1 MNILNGLTLSPSLGW
16 VGGGILA
23 SVLVILA
30 ISIPIAHHRARGHT
44 DAGTLSMVRRTAM
57 VLVLALMVL
66 TPSSVS
72 QTTNRAVNATD
83 VYIAVDVTG
92 SMSVKDAAYGNHTGI
107 SRLEAARLAVAD
119 LTSAYPDASFAAL
132 RFGASGTLDLP
143 LTPDDRAVGNWA
155 RGLRT
160 EPTSQSTG
168 SNLDAPL
175 DQLVLSM
182 KETREHHPDDRI
194 LLYLITDGEQ
204 TSNHSRRSFS
214 ALRAYLDDAFVLGT
228 GSSEGGR
235 IPVSPDSLG
244 TDEENPPTEADQWVN
259 DPQTGQPGISVMD
272 EKNLKALADE
282 MSGSYEH
289 LGQGRTLDS
298 GNTAKASKRYRV
310 TTVTKTRQ
318 HVTPLVWPL
327 TLVEAALLI
336 WELAD
341 WIRTSR
347 RLL

>member
-1 MNILNGLTLSPSLGW
+1 MNILNGLTLDPSLGW

-23 SVLVILA
+23 ALLLILA
-30 ISIPIAHHRARGHT
+30 VAIPVTHHRARGHT
-44 DAGTLSMVRRTAM
+44 DAGTLATVRRTVM

-66 TPSSVS
+66 TPSTVS
-72 QTTNRAVNATD
+72 QTTNRAINATD

-92 SMSVKDAAYGNHTGI
+92 SMAVKDAAYGDHSGI
-107 SRLEAARLAVAD
+107 SRLEAARLAVDD
-119 LTSAYPDASFAAL
+119 LTKAYPDASFAAL
-132 RFGASGTLDLP
+132 RFGMSGTLDLP
-143 LTPDDRAVGNWA
+143 LTPDDRAIGNWS

-160 EPTSQSTG
+160 EPTSQSAG

-182 KETREHHPDDRI
+182 KETRQQHPDDRI

-204 TSNHSRRSFS
+204 TSSHSRRSFS
-214 ALRAYLDDAFVLGT
+214 TLRAYLDDAFVLGT
-228 GSSEGGR
+228 GSAAGGR
-235 IPVSPDSLG
+235 IPVSQDTLEG
-244 TDEENPPTEADQWVN
+244 TEGTHPQGDDQWVK
-259 DPQTGQPGISVMD
+259 DPQTGQPGISTMD
-272 EKNLKALADE
+272 QKNLKALADE

-289 LGQGRTLDS
+289 LDKGRTLDS
-298 GNTAKASKRYRV
+298 GTTAKASKQYRV
-310 TTVTKTRQ
+310 TTVTKTRR
-318 HVTPLVWPL
+318 HVTPLIWPL
-327 TLVEAALLI
+327 ALVEMILLI